1 MIPFINQLPKD
12 EEVRWLAALNQ
23 RLPNEN
29 VVSFSE
35 LKSSDKAGIELAIV
49 ANPNID
55 ELAELKS
62 LIWVHSVWAGVEHL
76 MASLANSSIDVV
88 RLMDPTLS
96 QTMAEAVLAWSL
108 YLHREMPRYAKQQRK
123 KQWQQHQ
130 LVPAS
135 KRRIGILGLGELG
148 QVSAKQLQINGF
160 NVMGW
165 SRTEKAIE
173 NISCFSGDSGLAEMV
188 AQSDILVCLLP
199 LTSITKGIINKSL
212 LNQLPTGSAIINFAR
227 GGIINTSDLLAALDS
242 NHLNHAVLDV
252 FEHEPLNAESELW
265 QHPDITVLPH
275 ISAPTN
281 LNSASDIVAKNITT
295 YRTTGQL
302 PTTVNKLIGY

>member
-12 EEVRWLAALNQ
+12 EEVRWLAALNK
-23 RLPNEN
+23 RLTNEN
-29 VVSFSE
+29 VVSFSD
-35 LKSSDKAGIELAIV
+35 LKPSDKKGIELAIV

-55 ELAELKS
+55 ELAEFKH

-76 MASLANSSIDVV
+76 MASLANSSVDVV

-96 QTMAEAVLAWSL
+96 NSMAEAVLAWSL
-108 YLHREMPRYAKQQRK
+108 YLHREMPRYAKQQRN
-123 KQWQQHQ
+123 KQWLQHQ

-135 KRRIGILGLGELG
+135 ERRIGILGLGELG
-148 QVSAKQLQINGF
+148 QASAKQLQINGF
-160 NVMGW
+160 KVMGW
-165 SRTEKAIE
+165 SRTEKTIE
-173 NISCFSGDSGLAEMV
+173 HISCFSGDSGLAEMV

-199 LTSITKGIINKSL
+199 LTSLTKGMVNKGL

-227 GGIINTSDLLAALDS
+227 GGIINTSDLLQALDAK
-242 NHLNHAVLDV
+242 HINHAVLDV
-252 FEHEPLNAESELW
+252 FEHEPLKAESGLW

-281 LNSASDIVAKNITT
+281 VDSASDIVAKNIAT
-295 YRTTGQL
+295 YRATGQL
-302 PTTVNKLIGY
+302 PKTVNKLVGY